1 MANSERRVQAHE
13 RQKQALQLRT
23 AGVAY
28 EEIAARLGYRGRS
41 GAYAAVM
48 RALKATLQEPADEL
62 RKLELERLDKLLLG
76 VWPQAV
82 RGNQGS
88 VDRALRIMERRAK
101 LLGLDAPVK
110 SEWSGPDGG
119 PIEVTDARERL
130 LALINRRAAGGGTP
144 AGCDEP
150 GDG

>member
-48 RALKATLQEPADEL
+48 RALRATLQEPADEL
-62 RKLELERLDKLLLG
+62 RTLELERLDRLLLG
-76 VWPQAV
+76 VWGQAAK
-82 RGNQGS
+82 GNQGA

-101 LLGLDAPVK
+101 LLGLDAPSK
-110 SEWSGPDGG
+110 TELSGPQGG
-119 PIEVTDARERL
+119 PIEVNDAREQLLRL
-130 LALINRRAAGGGTP
+130 VVRQADARGESGDNSCAA
-144 AGCDEP
+144 E
-150 GDG
+150 